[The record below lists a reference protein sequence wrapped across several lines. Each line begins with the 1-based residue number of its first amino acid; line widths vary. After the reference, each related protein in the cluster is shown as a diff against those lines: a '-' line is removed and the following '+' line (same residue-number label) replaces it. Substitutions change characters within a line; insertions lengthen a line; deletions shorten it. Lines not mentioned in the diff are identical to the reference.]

1 MGRQTIQRQSPDS
14 HLFSDRDLFLL
25 FLPVMAEQGLEYLI
39 GMIDSLMAAQ
49 ISEAAVSGVSLVD
62 FVMAF
67 MISLFTA
74 LAAGGVTIIGQYMG
88 KGNPH
93 RAGDAACQFVKTA
106 LVTGILSAF
115 LLFAIRRS
123 ILHVLFGAVSE
134 DVYAAASIYYD
145 IMLWSIPFLALYNAG
160 AGLFQSAGNAR
171 FPMKVMLCTN
181 GLHILGN
188 AFCLFILHMGVE
200 GVAYPSLLSRI
211 GAAFLILGAACRASF
226 PFCIRCALT
235 SPVDASLIRQIL
247 SIGIP
252 FGLENGM
259 FYLGRLIVLSIVAL
273 FGTAAIAAN
282 AVAGILSTFI
292 NLPGMAITLA
302 LLVIISRCTGAGR
315 MDDVRYYTR
324 KTALYMHTGF
334 LLSSAVVLS
343 ATPSFLHMYQLSP
356 EAVHLTWIIILSLAA
371 GHILIWPAGYM
382 LPVVFRSVGDA
393 RSPCTFPW
401 HPWCSA
407 ASRWPISSPSH
418 STWACLAPGPPC
430 SSTGSLRPPSTSI
443 TT

>member
-106 LVTGILSAF
+106 LVTGILSTF

-160 AGLFQSAGNAR
+160 AGLFRSAGNAR

-259 FYLGRLIVLSIVAL
+259 FYLGWLIV
-273 FGTAAIAAN
+273 
-282 AVAGILSTFI
+282 LSTFI
-292 NLPGMAITLA
+292 NLPGMSITLA
-302 LLVIISRCTGAGR
+302 LPVIISRCAGAGR

-356 EAVHLTWIIILSLAA
+356 EAVHLT
-371 GHILIWPAGYM
+371 
-382 LPVVFRSVGDA
+382 
-393 RSPCTFPW
+393 
-401 HPWCSA
+401 
-407 ASRWPISSPSH
+407 
-418 STWACLAPGPPC
+418 
-430 SSTGSLRPPSTSI
+430 
-443 TT
+443 